1 MTHGERSTNREYTAP
16 YVRLKGGQ
24 EMRFSGWNRHFKKTD
39 PSIHRETIKLIAR
52 HHASNWRCSVPLR
65 AVPRRAAC
73 FFFGAVL
80 SLAWKKF
87 FLWNV
92 NDNHRCPD
100 NFFFKQQLI
109 WSYRRVGL
117 SRRRRETTYLYVC
130 IYSILFCFHCFR
142 AKEIK
147 SACSYTML
155 YFRIILECDDR
166 RRDVIFQ

>member
-1 MTHGERSTNREYTAP
+1 MTHGERSTNREYTAS

-80 SLAWKKF
+80 SLAWKNSSSEMLMTTTAAPTIF
-87 FLWNV
+87 FSNSNLSDRIV
-92 NDNHRCPD
+92 ASVSAGDD
-100 NFFFKQQLI
+100 EKQRI
-109 WSYRRVGL
+109 YMYVYTRYFSVFTAFARR
-117 SRRRRETTYLYVC
+117 
-130 IYSILFCFHCFR
+130 
-142 AKEIK
+142 K
-147 SACSYTML
+147 
-155 YFRIILECDDR
+155 
-166 RRDVIFQ
+166 

>member
-80 SLAWKKF
+80 SLAWKNSSSEMLMTTTAAPTIF
-87 FLWNV
+87 FQTATYLIVSSRRSQPATTRNNV
-92 NDNHRCPD
+92 SICMYILNT
-100 NFFFKQQLI
+100 FLFSL
-109 WSYRRVGL
+109 L
-117 SRRRRETTYLYVC
+117 SRERNKVC
-130 IYSILFCFHCFR
+130 L
-142 AKEIK
+142 
-147 SACSYTML
+147 
-155 YFRIILECDDR
+155 
-166 RRDVIFQ
+166 